1 MREARA
7 QGIVIFAAILA
18 AVAACGRKGPER
30 PAREAV
36 TPLLQREAEDLK
48 LSGEKL
54 DPVLRVKAT
63 WTIAGIDVTDRPG
76 DADRPWAG
84 TIALQ
89 DPRRNKGHRRRRGGR
104 VRAPLRL
111 RLQGQREQV
120 DLPARAFCRSL
131 IVYGAAERQ

>member
-7 QGIVIFAAILA
+7 RGIVIFAAILA
-18 AVAACGRKGPER
+18 AVVACGRRGPER
-30 PAREAV
+30 PTREAV

-63 WTIAGIDVTDRPG
+63 WTIAGIDVTERPG

-84 TIALQ
+84 TIRFRIRGETR
-89 DPRRNKGHRRRRGGR
+89 DTGGVVVDEFERRFDYVYMASVNKWIFQL
-104 VRAPLRL
+104 AP
-111 RLQGQREQV
+111 
-120 DLPARAFCRSL
+120 S
-131 IVYGAAERQ
+131 AAP